1 MEGNIYIK
9 GNLYTNHPMDNR
21 QLMSDGITIHVQ
33 EDAVFSIYRENCN
46 LKEDDVFIDDLFNK
60 FNIKDIIAFEN
71 F

>member
-9 GNLYTNHPMDNR
+9 DNLYTNHPMDSR
-21 QLMSDGITIHVQ
+21 QLMSDGITIHVH
-33 EDAVFSIYRENCN
+33 EDAIFSIYRENCN

-60 FNIKDIIAFEN
+60 FEIKDIIAFEN